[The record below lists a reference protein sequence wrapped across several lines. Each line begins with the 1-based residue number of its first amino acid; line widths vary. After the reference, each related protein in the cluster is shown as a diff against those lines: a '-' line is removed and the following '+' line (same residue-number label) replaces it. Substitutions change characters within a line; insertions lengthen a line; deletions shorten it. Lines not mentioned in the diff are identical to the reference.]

1 VSPPLTESVCP
12 DIGGIIR
19 CEEPHGRRDVQ
30 RPCDATQGDSP
41 LQGLVSFWLASA
53 TCRSSSVRRS
63 GTNHVDGDATTC
75 ELSSERIAKRGD
87 ATLRAGVHH
96 LAGGSDTPGVGCHV
110 HDATCPTFTHLG
122 SYRVAHGD
130 GAPQVDR
137 KQAVPRAG
145 LAIEKRLDPADA
157 GVVDRMSIGPSCS
170 RTALTIVRTDARLDA
185 SSICPSAWRS
195 SVERSAATCFA
206 PLLFT
211 SRWPLARQTGGDGR
225 ADTLCCTIHY
235 RDFARDPPYASEIA
249 DVDKGE
255 YCMPGSRGEAS
266 MATRETTPKSCR
278 IVI

>member
-1 VSPPLTESVCP
+1 MRRTPRPARCP
-12 DIGGIIR
+12 AALR
-19 CEEPHGRRDVQ
+19 CDE
-30 RPCDATQGDSP
+30 GDSP

-63 GTNHVDGDATTC
+63 RTNHVDGDVTTC

-211 SRWPLARQTGGDGR
+211 SPMVTVAPSLARRVAMAAPIPCAAPFTT
-225 ADTLCCTIHY
+225 ATLPVNLT
-235 RDFARDPPYASEIA
+235 YASEIA

-255 YCMPGSRGEAS
+255 YCMPGPGVRHPWRRARPLRSRVE
-266 MATRETTPKSCR
+266 
-278 IVI
+278 